1 MYDTFDYDTMLREWF
16 NNPESINS
24 IAARQIQK
32 TLDSVAG
39 LTVCD
44 LCCGEGFLSRWLAD
58 QGASVVGVDLS
69 FQLLKLARQRSPT
82 ISLVRDDAQRLSSII
97 GNSFDLVVCHLAL
110 MDIPDLD
117 AIYAAVYRVLRPNGR
132 FVFMIT
138 HPCFLSPHS
147 TIDEATQSRIIT
159 HYTHE
164 GFWRSSNSTGLRG
177 RVGAYHRTL
186 ATYLNGIIRAGFE
199 FHHIEEPP
207 IGEIPLL
214 LTVDARKTT
223 GLQ

>member
-16 NNPESINS
+16 NDPESINS

-159 HYTHE
+159 HYAHE